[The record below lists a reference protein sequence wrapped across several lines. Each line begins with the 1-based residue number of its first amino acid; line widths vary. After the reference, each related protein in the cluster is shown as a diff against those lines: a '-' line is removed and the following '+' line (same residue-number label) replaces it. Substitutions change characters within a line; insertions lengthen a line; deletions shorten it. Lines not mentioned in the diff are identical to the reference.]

1 MSFNKNF
8 SFEPYNR
15 HLLLAAVQE
24 EKEEEES
31 TILVPD
37 DYVIKKSPHGLYKI
51 KKVAEDCERFDEDDV
66 NKFAVVNDG
75 MVEEIKV
82 RDRTYYLLLENYV
95 YGLFYDKRDY
105 EEEY

>member
-1 MSFNKNF
+1 MKRITISEYDKYYKEANP
-8 SFEPYNR
+8 FECN
-15 HLLLAAVQE
+15 L
-24 EKEEEES
+24 KDFIS
-31 TILVPD
+31 
-37 DYVIKKSPHGLYKI
+37 
-51 KKVAEDCERFDEDDV
+51 
-66 NKFAVVNDG
+66 VNDG

>member
-1 MSFNKNF
+1 MK
-8 SFEPYNR
+8 FEPRNR
-15 HLLLAAVQE
+15 HLLLEPTA
-24 EKEEEES
+24 KEEQEES

-37 DYVIKKSPHGLYKI
+37 DYVVKKSPHGLYKI
-51 KKVAEDCERFDEDDV
+51 KKIAEDCERFDEADAD
-66 NKFAVVNDG
+66 KLAIVNDG